1 MKLLRLS
8 SIDYALQNK
17 HGRKVPMTMNQ
28 NAVIVLIMQQNTTSD
43 LSVFQPLQEIESRN
57 SISTKGVTGLNSE
70 RAYRIDK
77 RGYDDSMLNIISQ
90 STGFATT
97 AGVNRQTTIN
107 PNIVGGRGYFK
118 QSGIENMSV
127 TNTLSMTEAL
137 SPFVV
142 TSDDPF
148 RNAMTF
154 VQTSKHTTPI
164 SYSTP
169 ELVTTGADQAMPY
182 MCSDMYAHKAKS
194 KGKVEEITDDYMIIR
209 YSDNTT
215 EYVNLEKQTMKN
227 SDGGFYIDLQLTTD
241 LKVGDT
247 VKQDQII
254 AYDKKSFSTRIG
266 HKQVAYNMGCMT
278 KVAILTTEDGFED
291 SGVCSEF
298 LSEQMSSDI
307 TVMKNVSVEPSTNIL
322 YIAKKGQKITE
333 GEPILIFQNSF
344 DEEDANILLRSLNT
358 DDGDLSEIGRIV
370 IKSKVTGILSD
381 IKIFRTVD
389 IDQLSPSLQKIV
401 NARESDIKRH
411 KKIADKAINEVQFD
425 STEKLPQKGKLKD
438 CDGVRFEFFMEYHD
452 KLSVGDKLSS
462 NANKT
467 VLMDV
472 YKDEDAPYTDFRPNE
487 SIDLINSCSALDGR
501 MITSII
507 KLGALNKCMI
517 ELSRSVCE
525 IMGVE
530 WKTLKEMYYDEV
542 GKK

>member
-1 MKLLRLS
+1 
-8 SIDYALQNK
+8 
-17 HGRKVPMTMNQ
+17 
-28 NAVIVLIMQQNTTSD
+28 
-43 LSVFQPLQEIESRN
+43 
-57 SISTKGVTGLNSE
+57 
-70 RAYRIDK
+70 
-77 RGYDDSMLNIISQ
+77 MLNIISQ

-107 PNIVGGRGYFK
+107 PNIVGGRGYFI
-118 QSGIENMSV
+118 QSGVENMNV

-182 MCSDMYAHKAKS
+182 MCSDMYAHKAKG

-370 IKSKVTGILSD
+370 IKSKVTCILSD
-381 IKIFRTVD
+381 IKIFRIVD
-389 IDQLSPSLQKIV
+389 IDQLSPS
-401 NARESDIKRH
+401 
-411 KKIADKAINEVQFD
+411 
-425 STEKLPQKGKLKD
+425 
-438 CDGVRFEFFMEYHD
+438 
-452 KLSVGDKLSS
+452 
-462 NANKT
+462 
-467 VLMDV
+467 
-472 YKDEDAPYTDFRPNE
+472 
-487 SIDLINSCSALDGR
+487 
-501 MITSII
+501 
-507 KLGALNKCMI
+507 
-517 ELSRSVCE
+517 
-525 IMGVE
+525 
-530 WKTLKEMYYDEV
+530 
-542 GKK
+542 